1 MPAPLTP
8 LLGLLYGLS
17 AAATGLGWAIVTR
30 RDRQH
35 LPAALLLSTGL
46 GTDLARR
53 ALSALVLAPAHAAL
67 GAAPFPPALRW
78 AVALEV
84 GLQLAYPAAVAAS
97 AIALYARAR
106 RAWWPV
112 LAAWALASA
121 VLVALYPAV
130 RGNDLALV
138 YRVAHGLAAG
148 IAALAFFA
156 WARRREKMSSARW
169 VVLFTTATEMVCVA
183 GPWARPFTTWHLA
196 VVLYAGLY
204 AVLVFTQGRALWIP
218 PPSPSSTSS

>member
-17 AAATGLGWAIVTR
+17 AAATGLGWAIVAR

-67 GAAPFPPALRW
+67 GTAPFPPAFRW

-106 RAWWPV
+106 RAWWPA
-112 LAAWALASA
+112 LAAWALLAGA
-121 VLVALYPAV
+121 LVALYPAV
-130 RGNDLALV
+130 RGEDLALV

-148 IAALAFFA
+148 VAALAFLA
-156 WARRREKMSSARW
+156 WARRREPMSPARW
-169 VVLFTTATEMVCVA
+169 VVLFTTATEMVCVI
-183 GPWARPFTTWHLA
+183 GPWARPFTSWSLA
-196 VVLYAGLY
+196 HVAYSMLY
-204 AVLVFTQGRALWIP
+204 AVLITLQGGRLWT
-218 PPSPSSTSS
+218 PPSSSPSAS